1 MGGLSRW
8 IRRDAVEEG
17 GAVNVDATTVE
28 VIKGALIY
36 AAEEMGIA
44 LRKSA
49 YSPNIKE
56 RMDHSCALFDR
67 ERRLIAQAEHI
78 PVHLGSMA
86 LAVREGLSRYPGE
99 LEEGDMLL
107 LNDPYISG
115 THLPDLTLIAP
126 VFHGGAVIGYA
137 ANKAHHTDVGGKA
150 PGSIAGDSTELYQEG
165 LIIPPVKFIRGGEID
180 GDLARL
186 IQSNVRTP
194 ETQMGDLRAQIA
206 ANNTG
211 SRRLLELVDEYGV
224 ELLEASM
231 AAIMDYSE
239 RRMRAEIGALADGVY
254 EAVDWMED
262 TGSGSEPAAIT
273 VKIEVKG
280 EEISFDYA
288 GTSPQVE
295 GPVNAPLGVTLAGIY
310 YTLISITD
318 PTIPVNDGCF
328 RPISLHIPEGC
339 MMNPRRPAP
348 VAGGN
353 VETSQRN
360 VDVLLKALSEAAPD
374 RVPAAGPGTMSNIS
388 LGGLREDGSPWTF
401 YETVGGGSGGRP
413 ASDGV
418 DGVHVNMTN
427 TMNTPIEAM
436 EAYLPLRF
444 VAYSLRPDTG
454 GPGEWRGGCG
464 IERSWTLTGPRA
476 TLSILA
482 ERVKIPPWGLRGGG
496 SGALG
501 EYILERA
508 DGSTERLPS
517 KCTIPL
523 RRGETLHIRTPG
535 GGGYGDP
542 FARRPEHV
550 LRDVRNG
557 LVGIESAKEDYGV
570 IIDAESLEVLVSET
584 EEYRSNRK

>member
-126 VFHGGAVIGYA
+126 VFHEGTVIGYA

-262 TGSGSEPAAIT
+262 TGSGSEPAAI
-273 VKIEVKG
+273 
-280 EEISFDYA
+280 
-288 GTSPQVE
+288 
-295 GPVNAPLGVTLAGIY
+295 
-310 YTLISITD
+310 
-318 PTIPVNDGCF
+318 
-328 RPISLHIPEGC
+328 
-339 MMNPRRPAP
+339 
-348 VAGGN
+348 
-353 VETSQRN
+353 
-360 VDVLLKALSEAAPD
+360 
-374 RVPAAGPGTMSNIS
+374 
-388 LGGLREDGSPWTF
+388 
-401 YETVGGGSGGRP
+401 
-413 ASDGV
+413 
-418 DGVHVNMTN
+418 
-427 TMNTPIEAM
+427 
-436 EAYLPLRF
+436 
-444 VAYSLRPDTG
+444 
-454 GPGEWRGGCG
+454 
-464 IERSWTLTGPRA
+464 
-476 TLSILA
+476 
-482 ERVKIPPWGLRGGG
+482 
-496 SGALG
+496 
-501 EYILERA
+501 
-508 DGSTERLPS
+508 
-517 KCTIPL
+517 
-523 RRGETLHIRTPG
+523 
-535 GGGYGDP
+535 
-542 FARRPEHV
+542 
-550 LRDVRNG
+550 
-557 LVGIESAKEDYGV
+557 
-570 IIDAESLEVLVSET
+570 
-584 EEYRSNRK
+584 

>member
-1 MGGLSRW
+1 MS
-8 IRRDAVEEG
+8 
-17 GAVNVDATTVE
+17 VDATTVE

-86 LAVREGLSRYPGE
+86 IAVREGLSVYRGE
-99 LEEGDMLL
+99 LGEGDMLL

-126 VFHGGAVIGYA
+126 VFHEGMVIGYA
-137 ANKAHHTDVGGKA
+137 ANKAHHTDVGGRA

-165 LIIPPVKFIRGGEID
+165 LIIPPVRFIRGGEID
-180 GDLARL
+180 GDLASL

-211 SRRLLELVDEYGV
+211 SRRLLELVGEYGV
-224 ELLEASM
+224 GVVEASM

-239 RRMRAEIGALADGVY
+239 RRMRAEIGELADGVY

-262 TGSGSEPAAIT
+262 TGSGSEPAAIS
-273 VKIEVKG
+273 VRIEIRG
-280 EEISFDYA
+280 DEISFDYA
-288 GTSPQVE
+288 GTSLQVE
-295 GPVNAPLGVTLAGIY
+295 GPVNAPLGVTVAGIY

-328 RPISLHIPEGC
+328 RLVSLRIPEGC

-374 RVPAAGPGTMSNIS
+374 RVPAAGLGTMSNIS
-388 LGGLREDGSPWTF
+388 IGGLREDGSPWTF
-401 YETVGGGSGGRP
+401 YETIGGGSGGRP
-413 ASDGV
+413 VSDGV

-427 TMNTPIEAM
+427 TMNTPIEAL

-444 VAYSLRPDTG
+444 EAYRLRPDTG

-464 IERSWTLTGPRA
+464 IERVWTLTGEAA

-501 EYILERA
+501 EYVLERA
-508 DGSTERLPS
+508 DGGTERLPS

-523 RRGETLHIRTPG
+523 RRGDTLHIRTPG

-542 FARRPEHV
+542 YARRPELL

-557 LVGIESAKEDYGV
+557 LVSVESAKGDYGV
-570 IIDAESLEVLVSET
+570 IIDAGRLEVLVSET
-584 EEYRSNRK
+584 AEYRSTRK

>member
-1 MGGLSRW
+1 M
-8 IRRDAVEEG
+8 
-17 GAVNVDATTVE
+17 VDATTVE

-56 RMDHSCALFDR
+56 RMDHSCALFDA
-67 ERRLIAQAEHI
+67 ERRLVAQAEHI

-86 LAVREGLSRYPGE
+86 LAVREGLDNYHGT
-99 LEEGDMLL
+99 LEDGDIIL

-126 VFHGGAVIGYA
+126 VYFGDELLGYA

-165 LIIPPVKFIRGGEID
+165 LIIPPVRFVHGGGIDTDIAGLIR
-180 GDLARL
+180 
-186 IQSNVRTP
+186 SNVRTP

-206 ANNTG
+206 AINTG
-211 SRRLLELVDEYGV
+211 ARRLLELTDEYGM
-224 ELLEASM
+224 ETLS
-231 AAIMDYSE
+231 AAMEEIMDYSE
-239 RRMRAEIGALADGVY
+239 RRMRAEVDAIPDGVY
-254 EAVDWMED
+254 EARDWMED
-262 TGSGSEPAAIT
+262 TGYSEEPAEICVKVT
-273 VKIEVKG
+273 VQG
-280 EEISFDYA
+280 DEIAFDYS
-288 GTSPQVE
+288 GTAPQVD
-295 GPVNAPLGVTLAGIY
+295 GPVNAPLGVTIAGIF

-328 RPISLHIPEGC
+328 RPVALNVSEGC

-360 VDVLLKALSEAAPD
+360 VDVLMRALAQAVPEK
-374 RVPAAGPGTMSNIS
+374 VPAAGPGTMSNIS
-388 LGGLREDGSPWTF
+388 IGGLREDGSPWTF

-413 ASDGV
+413 DSDGV

-427 TMNTPIEAM
+427 TMNTPVEAL
-436 EAYLPLRF
+436 EAYMPLRF
-444 VAYSLRPDTG
+444 DSYNLRPDSG

-464 IERSWTLTGPRA
+464 IERVWTFIGPRA

-482 ERVKIPPWGLRGGG
+482 ERVKIHPWGLNGGG

-501 EYILERA
+501 EYILKRA
-508 DGSTERLPS
+508 DGEIRRLPS
-517 KCTIPL
+517 KCTVPL
-523 RRGETLHIRTPG
+523 GSGDTLVIRTPG

-542 FARRPEHV
+542 LKRDPDLV
-550 LRDVRNG
+550 LRDFHNG
-557 LVGIESAKEDYGV
+557 LVSVDAARMDYGV
-570 IIDAESLEVLVSET
+570 AIDAESRRVLAVPT
-584 EEYRSNRK
+584 EELRRARKSLATFEPTS